1 MGRMP
6 ARFMLMAVA
15 AVAAAYFLRS
25 KSGVALGP
33 EALAQFGMIFRV
45 ALYGA
50 ATLVAAGTVRDVGSA
65 VAMGAVVLACG
76 TGFEFIQPGDDA
88 GPDSTGLTFNALG
101 VGIGVA
107 IRVGSLIL
115 ARRRAEAGLRRYVI
129 DAYDDAQDAEA
140 LPEEC
145 RDAARR
151 AYRAADPDAADV
163 EIDAALDRWLGQSP
177 SD

>member
-25 KSGVALGP
+25 KSGAAFGP
-33 EALAQFGMIFRV
+33 DALAQFGMIFRV
-45 ALYGA
+45 ALYAA
-50 ATLVAAGTVRDVGSA
+50 ATLIAAGTVRDIASA

-76 TGFEFIQPGDDA
+76 TGFEFIQPGADG
-88 GPDSTGLTFNALG
+88 GPDSASLMFNALG
-101 VGIGVA
+101 AGIGVA
-107 IRVGSLIL
+107 FRVGAL
-115 ARRRAEAGLRRYVI
+115 ALAKRRAEATLRRYVI

-145 RDAARR
+145 RDAARH
-151 AYRAADPDAADV
+151 AYRGADPDATDT
-163 EIDAALDRWLGQSP
+163 EIDAALNRWLGETP